1 MELEK
6 VYKGR
11 NIGEVVELLAR
22 HKEDGKIIAGGTDII
37 IELRNDKI
45 ASKVLIDIFS
55 IEELHSIKDEG
66 DFMEIGASVTFTE
79 IVESP
84 LFQDNLYGLSK
95 ACRLVGSPQIRNRGT
110 IGGNIANGS
119 PAADSIPPLIC
130 LNSILVLESIRGRR
144 EVSLEDYYK
153 DRKNYGIKKDEL
165 LISIRFKKP
174 TKNQVLSFSKL
185 GLRKSLAISRI
196 SMATLLEL
204 DKSGIVETIRVSS
217 GSLGKYP
224 MREPEVEAYLLGKPL
239 HDEIMNEAVRA
250 LQQDMDER
258 LGGRSTLPYKRIA
271 VESILKEALED
282 GIKFSN
288 GVRE

>member
-258 LGGRSTLPYKRIA
+258 LRGRSTLPYKRIA

-288 GVRE
+288 GVGE